1 MSDQTVSTT
10 DREPFRI
17 AARVFDTLLSD
28 QISRSDSL
36 NATAGVFAGLGGVV
50 TTLAG
55 IVNGLDVKL
64 VGKAGVSLAGATVVL
79 AVIALI
85 VRRPGR
91 EPVELDRLLHRI
103 VRTADTALTEVVLLE
118 ADVQAAA
125 RNEKRLRSK
134 TWWVVSAAV
143 SLALAIVM
151 LVVGMV
157 GL

>member
-1 MSDQTVSTT
+1 MSDQTASTT

-103 VRTADTALTEVVLLE
+103 VRTADTALTEDVLLE

>member
-103 VRTADTALTEVVLLE
+103 VRTADTALTEDVLLE